1 MFYIKNLQIINS
13 KRILWNHAWEEIN
26 KIISGGAK
34 ILQEYNEE
42 RREKL
47 NRLHQQYVKVYTVN
61 ADAASARELII
72 GVVLPR
78 YGGVAS
84 PFCVDNELVPL
95 RHVAL

>member
-1 MFYIKNLQIINS
+1 MIS
-13 KRILWNHAWEEIN
+13 KGRCEI
-26 KIISGGAK
+26 SPR
-34 ILQEYNEE
+34 YNEE

-47 NRLHQQYVKVYTVN
+47 NRLYQSICQGLFLN
-61 ADAASARELII
+61 ADAVSARELII
-72 GVVLPR
+72 GIVLPR